1 MLKWHERIESNMS
14 LNQTDMRQ
22 TFQGKDRFGQYD
34 FQLSLYFD
42 YHVHCERNRL
52 TPILTPHFI
61 STM

>member
-42 YHVHCERNRL
+42 NHVHCERTRL
-52 TPILTPHFI
+52 KPILTPHFI